1 MPIYEYLC
9 QSCGE
14 KEERLEGF
22 DAPTEHDCPKC
33 GTGSAMHRE
42 ISLTSFTLAG
52 GGWHAQGY
60 ANGSSGRKAGGGSTT
75 PAKADEGPATP
86 ATPAKPEGASGGGC
100 AGGCA
105 CHPAKNQ

>member
-1 MPIYEYLC
+1 MPLYEYRC
-9 QSCGE
+9 KSCGE

-33 GTGSAMHRE
+33 GTVQAMCRE

-52 GGWHAQGY
+52 GGWYGQGY
-60 ANGSSGRKAGGGSTT
+60 ANGSARK
-75 PAKADEGPATP
+75 K
-86 ATPAKPEGASGGGC
+86 EGAETRSTGTSSTGTASSGSC
-100 AGGCA
+100 SGGCA